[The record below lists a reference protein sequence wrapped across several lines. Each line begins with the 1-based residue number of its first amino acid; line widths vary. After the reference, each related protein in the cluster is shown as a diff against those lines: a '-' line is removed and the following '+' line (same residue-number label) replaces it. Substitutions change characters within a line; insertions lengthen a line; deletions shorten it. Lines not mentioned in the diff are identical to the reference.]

1 MFSPAIQR
9 LINSFSKFPS
19 VGPRTA
25 SRFVFYLIG
34 LPPDKFSELI
44 NSLTDLKN
52 KIKICS
58 FCFNPFEF
66 ENETGNGQG
75 LCQIC
80 QNPSRDK
87 NLLCAVEKENDLIS
101 IEKSGKYNGLYF
113 ILGGTIL
120 GLKEDD
126 LKKIRITELEERV
139 RNPGEFET
147 KATIKEIILATNP
160 TPEGEATALFIER
173 RIKLLQPASGNEVQN
188 KIEIPK
194 ITRLGRGLPTGGE
207 LEYADDETLS
217 GAFEGRK

>member
-1 MFSPAIQR
+1 MFSPAIQK
-9 LINSFSKFPS
+9 LINLFSKFPS

-34 LPPDKFSELI
+34 LPQEKFNELI
-44 NSLTDLKN
+44 NSFSDLKN

-58 FCFNPFEF
+58 FCFNPFE
-66 ENETGNGQG
+66 NEIGNGQC
-75 LCQIC
+75 LCPIC
-80 QNPSRDK
+80 QNPSRDR
-87 NLLCAVEKENDLIS
+87 NILCVVEKENDLIS

-120 GLKEDD
+120 DLKEEE
-126 LKKIRITELEERV
+126 LKKIRIAELEDRLK
-139 RNPGEFET
+139 NPEKYEP
-147 KATIKEIILATNP
+147 KASIKEIILATNP
-160 TPEGEATALFIER
+160 TPEGEATALLIER
-173 RIKLLQPASGNEVQN
+173 RIKFLLPEGG
-188 KIEIPK
+188 IEIPK

>member
-1 MFSPAIQR
+1 M
-9 LINSFSKFPS
+9 
-19 VGPRTA
+19 
-25 SRFVFYLIG
+25 
-34 LPPDKFSELI
+34 
-44 NSLTDLKN
+44 KN

-58 FCFNPFEF
+58 FCFNPFET
-66 ENETGNGQG
+66 ETRNEQG

-126 LKKIRITELEERV
+126 LKKIRIAELEDRLK
-139 RNPGEFET
+139 NPEKYEP

-160 TPEGEATALFIER
+160 TPEGEATALLIER
-173 RIKLLQPASGNEVQN
+173 RIKSLQPTSGA
-188 KIEIPK
+188 EIPK

-217 GAFEGRK
+217 GAFDSRK